1 MNPEIDLK
9 NYETGLARFDS
20 LMSYRVKDILIISSM
35 YDSFI
40 LEEDG
45 QLAQLISGKYIELN
59 LSSAPHIRKCTTG
72 KEALSILSEQHFD
85 LVIVV
90 RRLSDIEMVDFG
102 HQARKIIPDL
112 PIILL
117 AFQEHEMAV
126 VTSNGG
132 QGVIDRTFIWNGD
145 IRILLAIAKHIE
157 DFRNV
162 ENDTRNV
169 GVRVIILIEDSVRFY
184 SSYLPLIY
192 AEIVLQTQG
201 LMIDGLNPSHKLLR
215 MRARP
220 KILLAHTFDEGMAL
234 FEKYQHY
241 LLGVISDIKYPRQ
254 GHLDETAG
262 LKFAHFIKEKLPDL
276 PILLQSSEEANAA
289 MAADS
294 GVSFLNKQ
302 SPTLLNDLRS
312 FILNNFGFG
321 NFIFRLPDGT
331 EIGRA
336 SDFHSMVECLKTID
350 ERSLLFH
357 GSRNHFSNW
366 LMARTEFDLADTIR
380 PRKVSEFKNG
390 AELRKYLV
398 ETFEN
403 FRHERQLGVVTDFS
417 RRRFDRQ
424 AEFVRIGD
432 GSLGGKGRGLAFI
445 NSLLN
450 RYNICDFYDGVSISV
465 PPSAVIGTSVFDEF
479 ISKNNLYSYALGNHT
494 DREIARAFAEGIFPA
509 ETSRDLEAYLEVVDY
524 PLAVRSSSLLEDSYY
539 QPFAGIYDTH
549 MLPNCYT
556 GKIGRLERLEM
567 AIKYI
572 YASAYFH
579 NARNYIEATGNRI
592 EEEKMAVVIQ
602 KAVGSRKGN
611 FFYPTLSGIARSY
624 NFYPLGDIKPEE
636 GVAYLALGLGKTI
649 VEGGNCLYFSPS
661 RPGSL
666 PQFAAP
672 RDFLA
677 NSQKDFFAIDMS
689 DPSVYP
695 VPGGESGLVRLGL
708 MQAEADGTISLV
720 GSTYL
725 PDDDRVQDGVSRNGV
740 RVVTFAPILKAKLFP
755 LDAIIRF
762 LLHLGS
768 TAMNCP
774 VEIEFAADLA
784 TLPKKECHFSF
795 LQIRPMAKDTHFQ
808 DISID
813 DIDRKRIICRSE
825 QSLSNGRI
833 LDIYDI
839 IFIKPENFDRTYMPQ
854 MAEQVGEF
862 NRNFKSRNK
871 PYLLIGPGRWGT
883 SDRWLGIPVSWD
895 QISSA
900 RVIVE
905 AEYGDFVVTP
915 SFGTHFFQNIISSN
929 IGYLTVH
936 AVDKNSFIDWS
947 WLSHQKVSSETDYLR
962 HVTLDNP
969 IEVLIDGRIGRAI
982 IIRPS

>member
-1 MNPEIDLK
+1 MKPDVDLK

-20 LMSYRVKDILIISSM
+20 LMPHRVKDMLLVSSM

-45 QLAQLISGKYIELN
+45 QLAQLISGQYVELN
-59 LSSAPHIRKCTTG
+59 LSSAPHLKKCTTG
-72 KEALSILSEQHFD
+72 QEALEVLHKHHFD
-85 LVIVV
+85 LIIVV
-90 RRLSDIEMVDFG
+90 RRMNDIELADFCSR
-102 HQARKIIPDL
+102 AREIIPHL

-117 AFQEHEMAV
+117 AFQEQEMAA
-126 VTSNGG
+126 VTLELE
-132 QGVIDRTFIWNGD
+132 QGAIDRAFIWNGD

-157 DFRNV
+157 DYLNV
-162 ENDTRNV
+162 ENDTRAV
-169 GVRVIILIEDSVRFY
+169 GVRVIILIEDSVKFY

-192 AEIVLQTQG
+192 AELVRQTQG
-201 LMIDGLNPSHKLLR
+201 LMADGLNPSHKLLR

-220 KILLAHTFDEGMAL
+220 KILLAHTYDDGKAL
-234 FEKYQHY
+234 FEKYQSY
-241 LLGVISDIKYPRQ
+241 LLGVISDIKYPR
-254 GHLDETAG
+254 GGFSDDAAG
-262 LKFAHFIKEKLPDL
+262 LKFARMAKEKISDL
-276 PILLQSSEEANAA
+276 PILLQSSNLKNAEL
-289 MAADS
+289 AAEC
-294 GVSFLNKQ
+294 GVSFLHKN

-321 NFIFRLPDGT
+321 DFVFRHPDGT
-331 EIGRA
+331 EIARA
-336 SDFHSMVECLKTID
+336 ADFHSMVKCIETVD

-366 LMARTEFDLADTIR
+366 LMARTEFDLADTLR
-380 PRKVSEFKNG
+380 PRQVSEFKDA
-390 AELRKYLV
+390 AELRKYLL
-398 ETFEN
+398 ETFRS
-403 FRHERQLGVVTDFS
+403 FQHERQLGVVADFS
-417 RRRFDRQ
+417 RQQFDRQ

-445 NSLLN
+445 NTLLN
-450 RYNICDFYDGVSISV
+450 RYNICNFYEGVSIAV

-479 ISKNNLYSYALGNHT
+479 LDKNNLYSFVLGDHT
-494 DREIARAFAEGIFPA
+494 DREIARAFAEGIFPP
-509 ETSRDLEAYLEVVDY
+509 ETSHDLESYLEVIDY

-549 MLPNCYT
+549 MLPNCYP
-556 GKIGRLERLEM
+556 GKKGRLERLEM

-579 NARNYIEATGNRI
+579 NARSYIEATGNRI
-592 EEEKMAVVIQ
+592 EEEKMAVVLQ

-624 NFYPLGDIKPEE
+624 NFYPLGEIKPEE

-661 RPGSL
+661 RPNSM
-666 PQFAAP
+666 PQFATP
-672 RDFLA
+672 RDFLN

-695 VPGGESGLVRLGL
+695 APGGESGLIRLGL
-708 MQAEADGTISLV
+708 MQAETDRTISLV

-725 PDDDRVQDGVSRNGV
+725 PDDDRVQDGVSRAGV
-740 RVVTFAPILKAKLFP
+740 RIVTFAPILKGKLFP

-762 LLHLGS
+762 LLQLGS

-774 VEIEFAADLA
+774 VEIEFAAELA
-784 TLPKKECHFSF
+784 TLPKKECDFSF

-808 DISID
+808 DISLEN
-813 DIDRKRIICRSE
+813 IDRQKIICRSE

-833 LDIYDI
+833 VDIQDI
-839 IFIKPENFDRTYMPQ
+839 VFIRPDSFDRAYMPL
-854 MAEQVGEF
+854 MADQVGEF
-862 NRNFKSRNK
+862 NRTLKAKKK

-905 AEYGDFVVTP
+905 AEYGDFSVTP

-929 IGYLTVH
+929 IGYLTIH
-936 AVDKNSFIDWS
+936 GVDKNSFIDWN
-947 WLSHQKVSSETDYLR
+947 WLSRQNVSSETEYLR
-962 HVTLDNP
+962 HVTLENP

-982 IIRPS
+982 IIRAS